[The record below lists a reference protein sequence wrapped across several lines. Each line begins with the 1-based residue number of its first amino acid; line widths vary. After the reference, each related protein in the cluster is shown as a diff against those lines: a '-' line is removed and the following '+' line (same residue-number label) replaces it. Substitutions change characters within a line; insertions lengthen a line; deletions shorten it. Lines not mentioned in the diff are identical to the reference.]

1 VSCFSPQISHID
13 ANVSASESHN
23 EPNVII
29 EAFETSPTTEQALS
43 AKGALQWD
51 FPGVAV
57 SVPDNVL
64 DNPEFQKRLAAF
76 LDNASREHLDQV
88 AVKVRK
94 AGVEISED
102 RNTVHPAIITQ
113 SLMTLLEV
121 NGEWISLPVLR
132 KRVKMMYAWIVRDFR
147 GVAAHFGLF

>member
-1 VSCFSPQISHID
+1 VSCFSPQIPYAD

-29 EAFETSPTTEQALS
+29 EAFETSPTAEQALS

-57 SVPDNVL
+57 SVPNDVF

-76 LDNASREHLDQV
+76 LENASREHLDQV
-88 AVKVRK
+88 AIKVRK
-94 AGVEISED
+94 AGVDISED
-102 RNTVHPAIITQ
+102 RNTVHPAIIMQ
-113 SLMTLLEV
+113 FLMTLLDA
-121 NGEWISLPVLR
+121 NGERISLPVLR
-132 KRVKMMYAWIVRDFR
+132 KRVKDDVCWDNAR
-147 GVAAHFGLF
+147 LP